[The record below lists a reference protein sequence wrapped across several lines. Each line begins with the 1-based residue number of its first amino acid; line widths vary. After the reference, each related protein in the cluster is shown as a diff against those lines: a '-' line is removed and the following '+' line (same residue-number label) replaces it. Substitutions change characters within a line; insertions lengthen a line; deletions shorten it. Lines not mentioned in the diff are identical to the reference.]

1 MLKKILKGTF
11 TPDESENTIS
21 SFDQIGDII
30 IVRIPDSLLS
40 KKNLIGETLL
50 KEVKIARSVFYQAS
64 PVAGDFRIRNLELI
78 AGENKTRT
86 EYKEFGIK
94 FWVDVEKAF
103 FSPRLSNERERI
115 ANFVQAGEIVVNMF
129 GGIGMFSIMIAKRK
143 KCTVYSIDINP
154 FAVKLCEE
162 NITLNKLEGEVISI
176 QGDASQIIASRLE
189 NKSDRTLMLLPEKSI
204 NRWSA
209 APYHCSSS
217 TSAASAWSRAA
228 SKSPAMRATLAA
240 WLWSWATSGWSP

>member
-1 MLKKILKGTF
+1 MLKKILKDTF

-50 KEVKIARSVFYQAS
+50 NEVKIARSVFYQAS
-64 PVAGDFRIRNLELI
+64 PVEGDFRIRNLELI

-86 EYKEFGIK
+86 QYKEFGIK
-94 FWVDVEKAF
+94 FCVDVEKAF

-115 ANFVQAGEIVVNMF
+115 SNLVQAGEIVVNMF

-162 NITLNKLEGEVISI
+162 NITLNKLEGEIISI

-189 NKSDRTLMLLPEKSI
+189 NKSDRTLMLLPEKSDEFLKDAI
-204 NRWSA
+204 LTTKNGGIIH
-209 APYHCSSS
+209 Y
-217 TSAASAWSRAA
+217 
-228 SKSPAMRATLAA
+228 
-240 WLWSWATSGWSP
+240 